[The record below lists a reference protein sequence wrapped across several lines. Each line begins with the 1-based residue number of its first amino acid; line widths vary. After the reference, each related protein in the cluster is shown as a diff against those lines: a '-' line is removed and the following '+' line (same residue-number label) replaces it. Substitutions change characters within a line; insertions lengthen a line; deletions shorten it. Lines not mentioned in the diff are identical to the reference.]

1 MVAAMATLS
10 GHTPE
15 MSGIAEM
22 ASEAIEGWLE
32 DYDGYRGLLV
42 FTSDESGQ
50 ARVITLWDTAED
62 EQRARTSRG
71 AMRDQLATTIG
82 VTVESFEV
90 YDVPV
95 CEVVEGDSA
104 DG

>member
-10 GHTPE
+10 GHTPD
-15 MSGIAEM
+15 MTGIAEM
-22 ASEAIEGWLE
+22 ASESIEGWLK

-42 FTSDESGQ
+42 FTDDESGWS
-50 ARVITLWDTAED
+50 RVITLWNTHES
-62 EQRARTSRG
+62 EQQARASRG
-71 AMRDQLATTIG
+71 AMRDQLAATIG

-95 CEVVEGDSA
+95 CELVEAGGA
-104 DG
+104 GG